1 MVHYKKTHTNINVK
15 ERSNHPSS
23 MKKGIIKGFA
33 DRARALCDPG
43 YVEEELK
50 NIEDVF
56 VANGYDRETVKRYMK
71 SKEEDTNESTDSKD
85 EECCRGMVVIP
96 YLQGMSEQFKRVAKK
111 HRFRTAFR
119 PGNKVRQ
126 MKTKAQKPLGEKRKT
141 VVYEV
146 PCKCDE
152 AVYVGETWRLF
163 GTRKKEHMSKVR
175 LTGEDIKNGKLESAE
190 ERMGKEDGGLARHSV
205 DCESGI
211 DWEKARVITTE
222 NGLKQ
227 RKVREG
233 IESLREQ
240 YNGYT
245 ILNNFEQL
253 VMWRPLLN
261 KYFKKEHV
269 NKNTRTQVHSD
280 ARAK

>member
-1 MVHYKKTHTNINVK
+1 
-15 ERSNHPSS
+15 
-23 MKKGIIKGFA
+23 
-33 DRARALCDPG
+33 
-43 YVEEELK
+43 
-50 NIEDVF
+50 
-56 VANGYDRETVKRYMK
+56 
-71 SKEEDTNESTDSKD
+71 
-85 EECCRGMVVIP
+85 MVVIP

-152 AVYVGETWRLF
+152 AVYVGETWHLF

-205 DCESGI
+205 DCEW
-211 DWEKARVITTE
+211 D
-222 NGLKQ
+222 
-227 RKVREG
+227 
-233 IESLREQ
+233 
-240 YNGYT
+240 
-245 ILNNFEQL
+245 
-253 VMWRPLLN
+253 
-261 KYFKKEHV
+261 
-269 NKNTRTQVHSD
+269 
-280 ARAK
+280 